1 MGASGSG
8 SMSAD
13 ETLAAEGGYE
23 VRRRGRFLIVELL
36 QPHRVLCT
44 SAAGGGQR
52 EDLRYLVNHQ
62 SCEGRGHEARFVHLR
77 QLGEGGY
84 HRAVCGELG
93 LDPDA
98 VGLMGTAANMSC
110 AALVTEEFGGLRVR
124 AVVTAGVEGNA
135 GRAGDPARW
144 HEGED
149 GWREVDP
156 HAGTIN
162 VLLLVGWPLTPAAL
176 ARTAITLTEAK
187 SAALQ
192 ELAVSSR
199 TSAGLATGT
208 GTDQYAVAAPLD
220 ERRPKTNPGHHARLG
235 ELIGRAVLRATRES
249 LRWQNGLE
257 PSHTR
262 SIPYALRRFGL
273 DETRLMEALRERLDE
288 EAFSLLDQNREA
300 VLREPGAVAAAYAFA
315 AVRDRVR
322 YDGLPPDQAGPVLRQ
337 QAAVLASCLA
347 ARPGS
352 WTECWRQLDVDT
364 DEPMGAVADAVAL
377 GWRLKWE

>member
-1 MGASGSG
+1 
-8 SMSAD
+8 MSAD
-13 ETLAAEGGYE
+13 ETLAAEEGYA

-62 SCEGRGHEARFVHLR
+62 SCEGRGHQARFLQLR
-77 QLGEGGY
+77 QLGEEGY
-84 HRAVCGELG
+84 HRAVCDELG
-93 LDPDA
+93 LDPDV
-98 VGLMGTAANMSC
+98 VGLMGTAANMNC
-110 AALVTEEFGGLRVR
+110 AAFASEEFTGVKVR

-149 GWREVDP
+149 GWCEVDP

-176 ARTAITLTEAK
+176 ARAAITLTEAK

-199 TSAGLATGT
+199 SSAGLATGT

-220 ERRPKTNPGHHARLG
+220 DRRPKANTGHHARLG

-257 PSHTR
+257 PSLTR

-288 EAFSLLDQNREA
+288 EAFSLLEQNQEA

-315 AVRDRVR
+315 AVWDRVR
-322 YDGLPPDQAGPVLRQ
+322 YGGLPPDQAAPALRQ

-347 ARPGS
+347 ARPDS
-352 WTECWRQLDVDT
+352 WQDCWERLAVDAG
-364 DEPMGAVADAVAL
+364 DPLVAVADAVAL